1 MRRPITVQLLHEA
14 SESSPTLFAIAAK
27 SFGISPK
34 QFKTRLEAG
43 GVAAKPLLDNLR
55 KDIKQY
61 FQEG

>member
-27 SFGISPK
+27 SFGLPPK
-34 QFKTRLEAG
+34 QFKARLEAG
-43 GVAAKPLLDNLR
+43 GVAATPLLDNLSR
-55 KDIKQY
+55 HIKRY